1 MLALPALEAS
11 GAATVVA
18 RPFLLPLVELAG
30 FRGTMVPVDR
40 GAGGILAAANR
51 LRAARYDRG
60 ILLTP
65 SLSSAVVFALGGVAA
80 RRGTA
85 TDGRRVLLTD
95 AIEAPLPTAQHR
107 ASLYHTLVT
116 GEAPVAPP
124 VPHLAIDAASHER
137 WRALAGPHAE
147 GAIGLFPGSNAS
159 SRRWASERFAEV
171 ARRLAEGG
179 HRVIVFGGPGEE
191 ARSRRVAGDVALD
204 LGGRTDLPTLAAGL
218 ASCRLV
224 VSNDSG
230 PMHLA
235 AAAGTTVVAIW
246 GAGEPRETGPLGA
259 GHRIVRHASLPCI
272 ACRHNVCP
280 RHGPGTYLP
289 DADRECLA
297 LVTVD
302 EVLAA
307 VESGLRDNG
316 GR

>member
-51 LRAARYDRG
+51 LRAGRYDRG

-85 TDGRRVLLTD
+85 TDGRRLLLTD
-95 AIEAPLPTAQHR
+95 AIDAPLPTAQHR
-107 ASLYHTLVT
+107 ASLYHALVT

-124 VPHLAIDAASHER
+124 VPHLVIDTALRER
-137 WRALAGPHAE
+137 WCALAGAHAD

-171 ARRLAEGG
+171 ARRLAERG

-191 ARSRRVAGDVALD
+191 ALSRRVAGDVALD

-218 ASCRLV
+218 ASCRRV

-235 AAAGTTVVAIW
+235 AATGTTVVAIW
-246 GAGEPRETGPLGA
+246 GAGEPRETGPLGV
-259 GHRIVRHASLPCI
+259 GHRIVRHESLPCI

-280 RHGPGTYLP
+280 RHGRGTYLP

-307 VESGLRDNG
+307 VESGLRDFG